1 MTICKKL
8 SAMRWRGNGQI
19 HNASVKQGVVLV
31 QTGLAIFTRDGHGV
45 KAAIN
50 EMHLASDTR

>member
-1 MTICKKL
+1 
-8 SAMRWRGNGQI
+8 MRWLGSGQI
-19 HNASVKQGVVLV
+19 HNASMQRGVMPVY
-31 QTGLAIFTRDGHGV
+31 TGLDMFTRDGQGV

>member
-1 MTICKKL
+1 MMICKKL
-8 SAMRWRGNGQI
+8 SAMLWRGNGQI
-19 HNASVKQGVVLV
+19 HNASVKQGVVPV
-31 QTGLAIFTRDGHGV
+31 YIGLAVFTRDGHGV